1 MAKDTKVSKDTRIAL
16 PQEQYEDGL
25 VNATNKEI
33 YKNMFRPKG
42 MRNVQYLSDEQRAIY
57 NNARIDISKAGTIK
71 GADGTRL
78 VMGIYIKKS

>member
-1 MAKDTKVSKDTRIAL
+1 VSKDTKVSKDTRIAL
-16 PQEQYEDGL
+16 PAEQYEAGL
-25 VNATNKEI
+25 ANALDQET
-33 YKNMFRPKG
+33 YKSMFRPKG

-57 NNARIDISKAGTIK
+57 NNARLDLSKAGTIE